1 MRKEI
6 LLVIVAAGL
15 GAGSS
20 ILVNGKTTANLMTQ
34 VSELRSLVEK
44 QSQLNA
50 DTNDQLKSEL
60 ISSIETAKLQTVSV
74 DKEQFKQEI
83 MANPETIIKS
93 LSKFRFEQEQI
104 QRQAKNKQLKELH
117 PVLFDDKNDPFIG
130 NPNGKHVVVEF
141 IDYNCGYCKALSPT
155 LAEFVKADPEAKVII
170 KEFPI
175 FDNVPS
181 SRYAAEMG
189 LALFYLNPD
198 LYAEFHEKLMSIKQ
212 LDNQKIER
220 VLASLNIESN
230 ALKEQLPKAEKQINA
245 VRQLAM
251 QLEVEGT
258 PTVFAKDQ
266 RFSGGVTVSKLHQ
279 IFKN

>member
-1 MRKEI
+1 MKKEI
-6 LLVIVAAGL
+6 LLVLVAAGI
-15 GAGSS
+15 GAGTA
-20 ILVNGKTTANLMTQ
+20 IVVNGKTTVNLMTQ

-50 DTNDQLKSEL
+50 ESNAQLKSEL
-60 ISSIETAKLQTVSV
+60 LSTIETAKSKTASV
-74 DKEQFKQEI
+74 DKEQFQKEI

-104 QRQAKNKQLKELH
+104 QRQAKNKQIKELQ

-155 LAEFVKADPEAKVII
+155 LAEFVKSDPEAKVII

-189 LALFYLNPD
+189 LALFYLNSE
-198 LYAEFHEKLMSIKQ
+198 LYAEFHEKLMAIKQ
-212 LDNQKIER
+212 LDNQKIDS
-220 VLASLNIESN
+220 VLASLNIDSD
-230 ALKEQLPKAEKQINA
+230 ALKAQLPKAEKQINS

-258 PTVFAKDQ
+258 PTVFANDQ
-266 RFSGGVTVSKLHQ
+266 RLSGGVTVSELHQ
-279 IFKN
+279 IFNQ

>member
-1 MRKEI
+1 MKKEI
-6 LLVIVAAGL
+6 FLVLVAAGL
-15 GAGSS
+15 GAGTA
-20 ILVNGKTTANLMTQ
+20 IVVNGKTTVNLMTQ
-34 VSELRSLVEK
+34 VSELSSLVEK
-44 QSQLNA
+44 QSQFNTEANA
-50 DTNDQLKSEL
+50 KLKSEL
-60 ISSIETAKLQTVSV
+60 LSSIETAKAHTANV
-74 DKEQFKQEI
+74 DTEQFQKEI

-104 QRQAKNKQLKELH
+104 QRQAKNKQIKELQ
-117 PVLFDDKNDPFIG
+117 PALFDDTNDPFIG

-155 LAEFVKADPEAKVII
+155 LAEFVKSDPEAKVII

-189 LALFYLNPD
+189 LALFYLNSE
-198 LYAEFHEKLMSIKQ
+198 LYGEFHEKLMAIKQ
-212 LDNQKIER
+212 LDNQKIDA
-220 VLASLNIESN
+220 VLASLNIDSN
-230 ALKEQLPKAEKQINA
+230 ALKAQLPKAEKQINS

-251 QLEVEGT
+251 QLDVEGT

-266 RFSGGVTVSKLHQ
+266 RLSGGVTVSELHQ
-279 IFKN
+279 IFNQ

>member
-1 MRKEI
+1 MKKEI
-6 LLVIVAAGL
+6 LLVVVAAGL

-34 VSELRSLVEK
+34 VAELRSLVEK

-50 DTNDQLKSEL
+50 DTNAQLKSEV

-104 QRQAKNKQLKELH
+104 QRQAKNKQLKELR

-198 LYAEFHEKLMSIKQ
+198 LYGEFHEKLMSIKQ
-212 LDNQKIER
+212 LDNQKIES

-230 ALKEQLPKAEKQINA
+230 ALKEQLPKVEKQINA

-251 QLEVEGT
+251 QLDVEGT

-266 RFSGGVTVSKLHQ
+266 RLSGGVTVSELHQ

>member
-1 MRKEI
+1 MKKEI
-6 LLVIVAAGL
+6 LLVLVAAGL
-15 GAGSS
+15 GAGTA
-20 ILVNGKTTANLMTQ
+20 IVVNGKTTVNLMTQ

-44 QSQLNA
+44 QSQFNTEANA
-50 DTNDQLKSEL
+50 KLKSEL
-60 ISSIETAKLQTVSV
+60 LSSIETAKAQTANV
-74 DKEQFKQEI
+74 DTEQFQKEI

-104 QRQAKNKQLKELH
+104 QRQAKNKQIKELQ

-155 LAEFVKADPEAKVII
+155 LAEFVKSDPEAKVII

-189 LALFYLNPD
+189 LALFYLNSE
-198 LYAEFHEKLMSIKQ
+198 LYGEFHEKLMAIKQ
-212 LDNQKIER
+212 LDNQKIDA
-220 VLASLNIESN
+220 VLESLNIDSD
-230 ALKEQLPKAEKQINA
+230 ALKAQLPKAEKQINS

-258 PTVFAKDQ
+258 PTVFANDQ
-266 RFSGGVTVSKLHQ
+266 RLSGGVTVSELHQ
-279 IFKN
+279 IFNQ